1 MTNDKYQMTNT
12 RMPEIMCQVRIEPC
26 HLPFAIASVCHL
38 PSGVWNPIQPPA
50 RSDRHETTNP
60 TGPSLQRYLPCK

>member
-26 HLPFAIASVCHL
+26 HLPSAICHL
-38 PSGVWNPIQPPA
+38 ESGIQF
-50 RSDRHETTNP
+50 
-60 TGPSLQRYLPCK
+60 SLQRALIDTRPPIRPGLLCNGTCHAND